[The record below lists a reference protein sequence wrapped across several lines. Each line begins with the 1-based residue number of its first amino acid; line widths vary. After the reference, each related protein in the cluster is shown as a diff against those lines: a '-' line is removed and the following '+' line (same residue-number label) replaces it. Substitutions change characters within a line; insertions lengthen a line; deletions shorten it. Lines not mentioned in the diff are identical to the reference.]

1 MIQGLRR
8 ALATVARSVYWSEDD
23 GRLVVTAWG
32 ASGESAKQFGDKH
45 GLSARRLLWWSRR
58 LGEPTVTPP
67 PVRANT
73 VRANTVRANTVR
85 ANTVRAN
92 TVELVPI
99 GLIQRDDRDEPIEI
113 AVGAFTIRVP
123 RRVDPDALRVV
134 VGVLRSC

>member
-1 MIQGLRR
+1 M
-8 ALATVARSVYWSEDD
+8 ATVARSVYWSEDD
-23 GRLVVTAWG
+23 GRLAVTAWR

-45 GLSARRLLWWSRR
+45 GLSARRLQWWSRR

-67 PVRANT
+67 S
-73 VRANTVRANTVR
+73 VR

-99 GLIQRDDRDEPIEI
+99 GLIQRDDRADPIEI
-113 AVGAFTIRVP
+113 AIGVFTICVP
-123 RRVDPDALRVV
+123 RRVDPDALGVV

>member
-1 MIQGLRR
+1 MTQDLRR
-8 ALATVARSVYWSEDD
+8 ALAAVARSVYWSEDD
-23 GRLVVTAWG
+23 GRLAVTAWRE
-32 ASGESAKQFGDKH
+32 SGESAKQFGDKH
-45 GLSARRLLWWSRR
+45 GLSARRLQWWSRR

-67 PVRANT
+67 PA
-73 VRANTVRANTVR
+73 
-85 ANTVRAN
+85 RAN

-99 GLIQRDDRDEPIEI
+99 ELIQRDDRDEPIEI